1 MDDFEQNLLAARL
14 PKDALASGQI
24 VLPSCMPQHGAVV
37 SYLTCVVEALPEL
50 DPMTE
55 GLEDLMEALRG
66 ARVPSPIVAQDV
78 AEALEAL
85 PKEVAKR
92 YLAIPDFY
100 PRVLK
105 TLNGPDF
112 CLVGA
117 EEVAEAAHREQVMRG
132 MPHGWGVAEAP
143 MYAVAYRL
151 LVSSG
156 VDERH
161 LPKYKTLPVA
171 IRGRLMAAW
180 NGACKTLGW
189 TPYNPDSDLKADAR
203 LATARAAACTQSGPR
218 HGRAVAAA
226 AVDE

>member
-1 MDDFEQNLLAARL
+1 
-14 PKDALASGQI
+14 
-24 VLPSCMPQHGAVV
+24 
-37 SYLTCVVEALPEL
+37 
-50 DPMTE
+50 
-55 GLEDLMEALRG
+55 
-66 ARVPSPIVAQDV
+66 
-78 AEALEAL
+78 
-85 PKEVAKR
+85 
-92 YLAIPDFY
+92 
-100 PRVLK
+100 
-105 TLNGPDF
+105 
-112 CLVGA
+112 
-117 EEVAEAAHREQVMRG
+117 
-132 MPHGWGVAEAP
+132 